1 MSAHRSSPLAT
12 LRAEVE
18 DSGLMV
24 LLDDPDVT
32 DVMVNPGSVFVTAQ
46 RRGTYDAGFAI
57 EPDRL
62 ESLIASLAGIH
73 GLVVDREHP
82 ILEADLPFHGVRAQ
96 AVLPPVST
104 APLLTLRR
112 PAGSAFSLDDLVTLG
127 SLSPAIAERLRA
139 AVLGG
144 ETLLVAGGVGS
155 GKTTLLSSLLG
166 ELLRAVPNLRLV
178 LCEEGCRELHAR
190 GANVVRL
197 LASEEAGVSLTRLLR
212 CALRLNPDRIIV
224 GEARGAEAL
233 DFLRA
238 CNTGHP
244 GGMLTLHANSAEDAL
259 YRLDDLVQEAGVPSQ
274 LERIARAVDLV
285 VFLEREGTRRR
296 AAEVVEA
303 HIGADGGLAVKPVAD
318 ARWEHDIDE

>member
-1 MSAHRSSPLAT
+1 MSLHRSSPLET
-12 LRAEVE
+12 LRAELE
-18 DSGLMV
+18 ETGLMA

-32 DVMVNPGSVFVTAQ
+32 DVMVNPESVFATA
-46 RRGTYDAGFAI
+46 RGRGTFDAGFAI
-57 EPDRL
+57 EADRL
-62 ESLIASLAGIH
+62 ESLIASLAGLH
-73 GLVVDREHP
+73 RLVVDRAHP

-112 PAGSAFSLDDLVTLG
+112 PAGSAFSLDDLVALG
-127 SLSPAIAERLRA
+127 SLSPAVAERLRS
-139 AVLGG
+139 AVLGC

-155 GKTTLLSSLLG
+155 GKTTLLSALLG
-166 ELLRAVPNLRLV
+166 ELLRSRPNLRLV

-224 GEARGAEAL
+224 GEARGPEAH

-274 LERIARAVDLV
+274 LSRIARAVDLV
-285 VFLEREGTRRR
+285 VFLERDGTRRR
-296 AAEVVEA
+296 VAQVVAVTSEA
-303 HIGADGGLAVKPVAD
+303 NGGPALERVAVV
-318 ARWEHDIDE
+318 

>member
-1 MSAHRSSPLAT
+1 MIPHRSSPLET

-18 DSGLMV
+18 ETGLMA
-24 LLDDPDVT
+24 LLDDPEVT
-32 DVMVNPGSVFVTAQ
+32 DVMVNPASVFVTAWL
-46 RRGTYDAGFAI
+46 RGTFDAGFAI

-112 PAGSAFSLDDLVTLG
+112 PAGAALSLADLVERG
-127 SLSPAIAERLRA
+127 GLSAAAAERLRA
-139 AVLGG
+139 GVLAG
-144 ETLLVAGGVGS
+144 ETLLIAGGVGS
-155 GKTTLLSSLLG
+155 GKTTLLSALLS
-166 ELLRAVPNLRLV
+166 ELLRALPNLRLV
-178 LCEEGCRELHAR
+178 LCEEGCRELHAP

-197 LASEEAGVSLTRLLR
+197 LASEEAGVSLARLLR

-224 GEARGAEAL
+224 GEARGPEAL

-274 LERIARAVDLV
+274 LARIARAIDLV
-285 VFLEREGTRRR
+285 VYLERQGTRRR
-296 AAEVVEA
+296 VVEVVEVRS
-303 HIGADGGLAVKPVAD
+303 GADGALAVQPVTRD
-318 ARWEHDIDE
+318 PR